1 MKSIGTEEQYPEGT
15 DFQGKKGQRRSVLK
29 RKKSSH
35 KNWLPK
41 TQINKVT
48 YMFSQ
53 LTMGVMLIR
62 GVNVHFTTRDVQ
74 SCDAGAVALLSPAH
88 VLGAGGCTVLWT
100 EGAMYNL

>member
-15 DFQGKKGQRRSVLK
+15 DFQGKKGQRRSVLE
-29 RKKSSH
+29 KKNSH

-74 SCDAGAVALLSPAH
+74 SCDAGAGALLSPAH
-88 VLGAGGCTVLWT
+88 VLGARVKLSGRKLFS
-100 EGAMYNL
+100 